1 MSAVYTRCV
10 VKYWRIWIGR
20 WKEAIAESGFV
31 GSLVVSI
38 AFVIAAFIFNIY
50 SIHFATTRASNS
62 VTDIVLSNVPVYN
75 TDELF
80 VYGTFIFLVLSF
92 CIIVPHPK
100 RIPFALKTVALFW
113 IVRSM
118 FTSLTHIA
126 PFTSEAESSFGPGI
140 NKLFFG
146 ADRFFSAHT
155 GMPFLGALAFWRY
168 PTIRSIYLSGSIFFG
183 TIVLLGHLHYSID
196 VAAAF
201 FITYGIFDMAQWL
214 FKKDRKR
221 FYYDLTEDGV

>member
-1 MSAVYTRCV
+1 M
-10 VKYWRIWIGR
+10 KFWRVWIGR
-20 WKEAIAESGFV
+20 WKEALAERGFLT
-31 GSLVVSI
+31 SLATSI
-38 AFVIAAFIFNIY
+38 VFCAAAFFFNIY

-62 VTDIVLSNVPVYN
+62 VTDIVLSNVPVFN
-75 TDELF
+75 TDGLF
-80 VYGTFIFLVLSF
+80 VYGTFIFVVLSF
-92 CIIVPHPK
+92 CIILPHPK
-100 RIPFALKTVALFW
+100 RIPFALKTLALFW
-113 IVRSM
+113 VVRSI

-146 ADRFFSAHT
+146 ADRFFSAHA

-168 PTIRSIYLSGSIFFG
+168 PTIRYMYLAGSIFFG
-183 TIVLLGHLHYSID
+183 VIVLLGHLHYTID

-201 FITYGIFDMAQWL
+201 FITYGIFDIAQYL

-221 FYYDLTEDGV
+221 FYYDLTEEGV